1 MKSVYDIILRPVITE
16 HSMESAS
23 SKIYTFEVARDANKI
38 EIRQAVEALFG
49 VEVKSVNTM
58 NVIGKEKRM
67 GVHIGRRAARKKAI
81 VRLTEKSKS
90 IEFFEGM
97 V

>member
-1 MKSVYDIILRPVITE
+1 MKSSYDIILRPVITE
-16 HSMESAS
+16 HSMESAND
-23 SKIYTFEVARDANKI
+23 KIYTFEVACDSNKI
-38 EIRQAVEALFG
+38 EIRRAVEELFG
-49 VEVKSVNTM
+49 VEVLSVNTM

-67 GVHIGRRAARKKAI
+67 GVHVGRRPARKKAI
-81 VRLTEKSKS
+81 VRLTSKSKS

>member
-1 MKSVYDIILRPVITE
+1 MKTAYDVILRPVISE
-16 HSMESAS
+16 RSMEGAEK
-23 SKIYTFEVARDANKI
+23 KIYTFEVAPDAEKI
-38 EIRQAVEALFG
+38 EIRKAVEELFN
-49 VEVKSVNTM
+49 VKVRSVNTM

-67 GVHIGRRAARKKAI
+67 GVHIGRRAASKKAI
-81 VRLTEKSKS
+81 VRLTDASKG

>member
-1 MKSVYDIILRPVITE
+1 MKTPYDIILRPVITE
-16 HSMESAS
+16 RSMEKAAD
-23 SKIYTFEVARDANKI
+23 KVYVFEVACDANKI
-38 EIRQAVEALFG
+38 EIREAVETIFN
-49 VEVKSVNTM
+49 VDVMSVNTM
-58 NVIGKEKRM
+58 NLQGKVKRM

-81 VRLTEKSKS
+81 VRLTGESKP